1 MKHYLSVIKE
11 DSRAIFE
18 YEDKTDAMS
27 AFHHE
32 MEYAYNA
39 KITTLCLVINANGN
53 VVETEKFTA
62 PPTPEPEIEGGEGE

>member
-18 YEDKTDAMS
+18 YEDKTAAMS

-39 KITTLCLVINANGN
+39 KITTLCVVLNANGN
-53 VVETEKFTA
+53 TVESEKFTA
-62 PPTPEPEIEGGEGE
+62 PSAPVEVEGGEGE